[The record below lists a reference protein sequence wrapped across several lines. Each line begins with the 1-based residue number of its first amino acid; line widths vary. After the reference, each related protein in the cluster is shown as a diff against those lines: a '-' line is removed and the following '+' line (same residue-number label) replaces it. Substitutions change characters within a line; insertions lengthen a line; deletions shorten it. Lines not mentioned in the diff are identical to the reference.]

1 MSVGEVDLLVGIPSY
16 NNAVTIAQTV
26 RAIEESVRQNFV
38 RDRVAIVNVDGG
50 STDNTTE
57 VFLESDRRKGFDR
70 RGLTLLRTVHRVGLR
85 YGKTSSLGM
94 GVRTIVAAA
103 GLLRAQSRAAVS
115 PTKLKL
121 SASWVTEL
129 LH

>member
-38 RDRVAIVNVDGG
+38 RDRAVIVNVDGG

-70 RGLTLLRTVHRVGLR
+70 RGLTSLRTVNRVTAQYR
-85 YGKTSSLGM
+85 QTPSLGHDP
-94 GVRTIVAAA
+94 RTTVLAAH
-103 GLLRAQSRAAVS
+103 VS
-115 PTKLKL
+115 DTRSL
-121 SASWVTEL
+121 
-129 LH
+129 

>member
-1 MSVGEVDLLVGIPSY
+1 VKIVFSATTLFASLMSVGEVDLLVGIPSY

-38 RDRVAIVNVDGG
+38 RGPGRNSECRRG

-70 RGLTLLRTVHRVGLR
+70 RGLTHCE
-85 YGKTSSLGM
+85 
-94 GVRTIVAAA
+94 
-103 GLLRAQSRAAVS
+103 
-115 PTKLKL
+115 P
-121 SASWVTEL
+121 
-129 LH
+129 